1 MSFLIQIL
9 SKVQTLRGNAMFKF
23 IISIL
28 LCAMSFSGFTAEIIE
43 GQDYELIK
51 RSQGPST
58 DNKMVPVTEFFSYGC
73 PWCARLDKS
82 LSAWVEKKGKVI
94 HFTKVPVVF
103 NDHWAYYARAYY
115 VVQSLSLKKSVHDA
129 LFKAI
134 VIDKLPM
141 NNTQAMVAFFTK
153 NGVDP
158 VVAESAFAHTP
169 SIEIKLKADQG
180 IMLYYQINAV
190 PTIVVN
196 GMYKTNLQMA
206 KTEARLFEILDYLV
220 AKSKPKKMD

>member
-1 MSFLIQIL
+1 MSKL
-9 SKVQTLRGNAMFKF
+9 

-28 LCAMSFSGFTAEIIE
+28 LCVMSFSGFTAEIVE

-51 RSQGPST
+51 TSHGPSA
-58 DNKMVPVTEFFSYGC
+58 DNKKVPVTEFFSYGC
-73 PWCARLDKS
+73 PWCARLES
-82 LSAWVEKKGKVI
+82 PLSAWVAKKGHAI
-94 HFTKVPVVF
+94 HFTKIPVVF

-115 VVQSLSLKKSVHDA
+115 IVQSLSLNKSVHDA

-158 VVAESAFAHTP
+158 AVAESAFAHTP
-169 SIEIKLKADQG
+169 SIEIKLKADQE

-206 KTEARLFEILDYLV
+206 KTEAHLFEVLDYLV
-220 AKSKPKKMD
+220 VKSRVRK